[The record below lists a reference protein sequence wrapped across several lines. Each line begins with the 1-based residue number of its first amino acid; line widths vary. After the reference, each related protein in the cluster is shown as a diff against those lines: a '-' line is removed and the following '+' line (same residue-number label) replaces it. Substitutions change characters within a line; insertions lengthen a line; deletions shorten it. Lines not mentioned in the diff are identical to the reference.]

1 MENEKLKQDYQ
12 LLRNSID
19 RGVAGLELEN
29 QYQTVVHELARSREE
44 VVQLKAIL
52 AQQSESLRTL
62 TQHTSS
68 SRGENERVYDENE
81 LVEAFQAQRLVNRQL
96 ELELKAQNEEQNAKL
111 VELHKQIDDL
121 TTEKTRLHGILH
133 EQLDQITGEE
143 TDAMDDVLRQN
154 NYLRCEVERSAAS
167 YIEIQ
172 EQMNEIQRRL
182 NDLAKQNKML
192 LHVVKENGLNDP
204 TAVVQPTSD
213 NLLAVKKKAQTY
225 QGIFKYRP
233 EDEPKILQRLVHDL
247 SPRTALTLDPGLP
260 AYIIFMCIR
269 YTDLVNAD
277 QHVRT
282 LLSQFVLAI
291 KKIYKVVNTV
301 DHRVLWIVNAITLL
315 NLLKQYGGVD
325 EYLAFNSAI
334 QNEQQL
340 KNFDLSEY
348 RSVIYEV
355 ILGGYAVLI
364 RQIQAIVKQFI
375 VPAVLDHDEMSRGLN
390 RSRTKNAETPTSP
403 AEPKSLI
410 KHLDSVYQKLK
421 YFGLD
426 PCYIEQFITQFMK
439 YICAVAMNNL
449 MLRPEICM
457 WKTGMRIRYNVSC
470 LEGWIRETQLS
481 KDVLKPLQPLNE
493 VAQVLQARKLEEED
507 IESLCE
513 LCPHLTA
520 GQVLKIIKSYTLD
533 DYENAIKPAFIEKL
547 ANKLKKRPGT
557 VSSSFFFYLN
567 ILLKL

>member
-1 MENEKLKQDYQ
+1 MISIPFEQNSLTLNLFSRLSELEVENEKLKQDYQ

-19 RGVAGLELEN
+19 RDVAGLELEA
-29 QYQTVVHELARSREE
+29 QYQTVINELARSREE
-44 VVQLKAIL
+44 CVQLKAIL
-52 AQQSESLRTL
+52 AQQSESLRSL
-62 TQHTSS
+62 TQHPSIRES
-68 SRGENERVYDENE
+68 ERVYDENE
-81 LVEAFQAQRLVNRQL
+81 LVEAFQAQKLVNKQL
-96 ELELKAQNEEQNAKL
+96 ELELKALTEEQNAKL

-133 EQLDQITGEE
+133 EQLDQVAEDDDDGG
-143 TDAMDDVLRQN
+143 AMMDEILRQN

-172 EQMNEIQRRL
+172 EQMNELQTRL
-182 NDLAKQNKML
+182 NDLAKQNKL
-192 LHVVKENGLNDP
+192 LLNVIRENGLNDP
-204 TAVVQPTSD
+204 TAIQKPEMD
-213 NLLAVKKKAQTY
+213 NQNNLLAVKKKAQNY

-247 SPRTALTLDPGLP
+247 SPRTALTLAPGLP
-260 AYIIFMCIR
+260 AIIIFMCIR

-282 LLSQFVLAI
+282 LLSQFVLSI
-291 KKIYKVVNTV
+291 KKIYKIAHTV

-325 EYLAFNSAI
+325 EYLAFNSVT

-355 ILGGYAVLI
+355 ILASYAVLM
-364 RQIQAIVKQFI
+364 RQIQAIIKQFI
-375 VPAVLDHDEMSRGLN
+375 VPAVLEHDEMSRGLN
-390 RSRTKNAETPTSP
+390 RSARPNKSSEAMSP
-403 AEPKSLI
+403 MSEPKSLI

-426 PCYIEQFITQFMK
+426 PCYIEQFITQLMK

-481 KDVLKPLQPLNE
+481 KDVVKPLLPLNE
-493 VAQVLQARKLEEED
+493 VAQVLQARKLKDED

-520 GQVLKIIKSYTLD
+520 GQVLK
-533 DYENAIKPAFIEKL
+533 
-547 ANKLKKRPGT
+547 
-557 VSSSFFFYLN
+557 VSAKFNIFFAL
-567 ILLKL
+567 

>member
-19 RGVAGLELEN
+19 RGVAGLELEA
-29 QYQTVVHELARSREE
+29 QYQTVIHELERSREE
-44 VVQLKAIL
+44 CVQLKSIL
-52 AQQSESLRTL
+52 AQQSESLRSL
-62 TQHTSS
+62 TQHSS
-68 SRGENERVYDENE
+68 VRGGDSDRVYDENE
-81 LVEAFQAQRLVNRQL
+81 LVEAFQAQKLVNKQL
-96 ELELKAQNEEQNAKL
+96 ELELKALTEEQNAKL

-133 EQLDQITGEE
+133 EQLDHVTGDQRDSQE
-143 TDAMDDVLRQN
+143 MDEILRQN
-154 NYLRCEVERSAAS
+154 NYLRCEVERFAAN

-172 EQMNEIQRRL
+172 EQTNGMQARI
-182 NDLAKQNKML
+182 NDLLKQNKL
-192 LHVVKENGLNDP
+192 LLNVIRENGLNDP
-204 TAVVQPTSD
+204 TANQKEETENQT

-247 SPRTALTLDPGLP
+247 SPRTALTLVPGLP

-282 LLSQFVLAI
+282 LLSQFVLSI
-291 KKIYKVVNTV
+291 KKIYKVVHPV
-301 DHRVLWIVNAITLL
+301 DHRILWIVNAITLL

-325 EYLAFNSAI
+325 DYLAFNSAI

-355 ILGGYAVLI
+355 ILASYAVLM
-364 RQIQAIVKQFI
+364 RQIQAIIKQFI
-375 VPAVLDHDEMSRGLN
+375 VPAVLDHDEMSRGVN
-390 RSRTKNAETPTSP
+390 RSRTKSSESMTPTSP
-403 AEPKSLI
+403 TEPKSLI
-410 KHLDSVYQKLK
+410 KNLDGVYQKLK

-426 PCYIEQFITQFMK
+426 PCYIEQFITQLMK

-481 KDVLKPLQPLNE
+481 KDVLNPLQPLNE
-493 VAQVLQARKLEEED
+493 VAQVLQARKLKEED

-520 GQVLKIIKSYTLD
+520 GQVLK
-533 DYENAIKPAFIEKL
+533 
-547 ANKLKKRPGT
+547 
-557 VSSSFFFYLN
+557 VSGFKQIFEFLIHFATIGRFLN
-567 ILLKL
+567 S